1 MTSLPKRAL
10 ITAALAS
17 AFVGLSATAIAQTAA
32 TPAPTAQT
40 APAPRPDA
48 DKLDKHQKRHAE
60 RMANMQRKMAER
72 RAALK
77 ADLKLTP
84 EQEPAWNAFVARTQ
98 PPQQG
103 PAPRMNREDW
113 SKLTTPERLDK
124 MQALKA
130 ERDAHM
136 AQRNDAIRSFY
147 GSLNADQ
154 KKVFDDRFAQGFQ
167 RAGMRH
173 KGHPGGHPHPMGG
186 EVRS

>member
-1 MTSLPKRAL
+1 MSFFQRRIAATAVL
-10 ITAALAS
+10 AALALP
-17 AFVGLSATAIAQTAA
+17 VLAQ
-32 TPAPTAQT
+32 PAPS
-40 APAPRPDA
+40 APPSAGASASPARKPGD
-48 DKLDKHQKRHAE
+48 
-60 RMANMQRKMAER
+60 MQER
-72 RAALK
+72 RQAHMAQRVNALK
-77 ADLKLTP
+77 AQLKLTP